1 MKPIQNQYQDLL
13 EGKMFKHNFLNNVK
27 NALPEYVSKGNSYED
42 AISILKSKRIISENK
57 VDTQYQDPD
66 TLAKAIASKYPEL
79 QKLALED
86 KKMFEEAAFKY
97 AVKLMK
103 SAGLS
108 STVRTNLING
118 YSDED
123 WPSDFI
129 SALSDALKSSAVS
142 ELKEITS
149 SRLIPNTKYEYTG
162 GAETAILDY
171 IGKREDNPDIKVG
184 SSMGKGHIFQW
195 PDGKYFELGPISVM
209 KYISKIEDSDE
220 DEEIINRY
228 DREQEKHALP
238 GGHTL
243 ENKNSFDKVLNRLSE
258 GTATLNKFT
267 NEIDAVN
274 PIEYRNGVSYEV
286 DLGGDFSGEGLQNA
300 VKKVLKNLKK
310 DPIYYTNLKAEATK
324 KINNKKVVSSEYTE
338 LKKDN
343 QIDKLN
349 QLKSIVKKEIAN
361 TKTSL
366 SKQEKASK
374 AMPKGVKLMKEDKE
388 NNTKLLDNI
397 KSLISPETLENS
409 SIGYSDK
416 KGKEVGIIYKSYKE
430 LPYSDMVKLQDK
442 YIVFKDVHS
451 SEDEPITVQYYIS
464 PKTSEPISQNK
475 PVRKPLPNDNIPI
488 EDIFENDDKARQEK
502 DFSNFSKKMIGKKSS
517 AQNTI
522 KTKIKEY
529 VVKHLKKEAVKFT
542 IGASGDKVYKP
553 ETGVRAYEDELK
565 AAGVKFTKTKA

>member
-42 AISILKSKRIISENK
+42 AISILKSKRIIFENNVTSQQIQDKYNEMFGKNSQTTFTDVAKALGISEPEIAAALFISPFKENK
-57 VDTQYQDPD
+57 VDTQYQDPN

-97 AVKLMK
+97 AVELMK

-118 YSDED
+118 YADED

-129 SALSDALKSSAVS
+129 SALGNILKSS
-142 ELKEITS
+142 
-149 SRLIPNTKYEYTG
+149 EY
-162 GAETAILDY
+162 D
-171 IGKREDNPDIKVG
+171 
-184 SSMGKGHIFQW
+184 Q
-195 PDGKYFELGPISVM
+195 
-209 KYISKIEDSDE
+209 
-220 DEEIINRY
+220 EIINRY

-267 NEIDAVN
+267 NEIDTVN

-343 QIDKLN
+343 QVDKLN

-388 NNTKLLDNI
+388 NNTELSAANVDKII
-397 KSLISPETLENS
+397 KNAGGPRADVFNVEDLKDGNVYVRSKVSGIYSLVGDALRTLES
-409 SIGYSDK
+409 H
-416 KGKEVGIIYKSYKE
+416 
-430 LPYSDMVKLQDK
+430 
-442 YIVFKDVHS
+442 FDVEERY
-451 SEDEPITVQYYIS
+451 EDHGERDEYEYFIS
-464 PKTSEPISQNK
+464 PKTSKPEPENK

-502 DFSNFSKKMIGKKSS
+502 DFSDFSKKMIGKKTT

-542 IGASGDKVYKP
+542 IGTSGDKEYMP
-553 ETGVRAYEDELK
+553 DTGARAYEDKLK
-565 AAGVKFTKTKA
+565 AAGVKFTKTKV

>member
-13 EGKMFKHNFLNNVK
+13 EGKMSKHNFLNNVK
-27 NALPEYVSKGNSYED
+27 STLSQYVSRGNSYED
-42 AISILKSKRIISENK
+42 AISILKSKRIIFENNVTSQQIQDKYNEMFGKNSQTTFTDVAKALGISEPEIAAALFISPFKENK
-57 VDTQYQDPD
+57 VNKE
-66 TLAKAIASKYPEL
+66 AKISKL
-79 QKLALED
+79 QFSQI
-86 KKMFEEAAFKY
+86 KKDDILQNKFSGTKY
-97 AVKLMK
+97 
-103 SAGLS
+103 
-108 STVRTNLING
+108 TVIEPGDRSIVIQQG
-118 YSDED
+118 DD
-123 WPSDFI
+123 G
-129 SALSDALKSSAVS
+129 
-142 ELKEITS
+142 KEIEVATLNNYELVS
-149 SRLIPNTKYEYTG
+149 NTDNKY
-162 GAETAILDY
+162 D
-171 IGKREDNPDIKVG
+171 
-184 SSMGKGHIFQW
+184 Q
-195 PDGKYFELGPISVM
+195 
-209 KYISKIEDSDE
+209 
-220 DEEIINRY
+220 EIINRY

-238 GGHTL
+238 GGNTL

-267 NEIDAVN
+267 NEIDTVN

-286 DLGGDFSGEGLQNA
+286 DLAGDFSGEGLQNA

-374 AMPKGVKLMKEDKE
+374 AMPKGVKLMKEDEDKE
-388 NNTKLLDNI
+388 NNTELSAANVEKII
-397 KSLISPETLENS
+397 KNAGGARAHVFDIEDIKETGDVYVRSKVSGIYRLVGDALRTLES
-409 SIGYSDK
+409 YFDV
-416 KGKEVGIIYKSYKE
+416 KEEYEDHGERGEYKY
-430 LPYSDMVKLQDK
+430 
-442 YIVFKDVHS
+442 F
-451 SEDEPITVQYYIS
+451 IS
-464 PKTSEPISQNK
+464 PKTSKPTSQNK

-502 DFSNFSKKMIGKKSS
+502 DFSNFSKKMIGKKTT

>member
-13 EGKMFKHNFLNNVK
+13 EGKMSKHNFLNNVK
-27 NALPEYVSKGNSYED
+27 NTLSEYVSKGNSYED
-42 AISILKSKRIISENK
+42 AISILKSKRIISENNVTSQQIQDKYNEMFGKNSQTTFTDVAKALGISEPEIAAALFISPFKENK
-57 VDTQYQDPD
+57 VDTQYQDSK
-66 TLAKAIASKYPEL
+66 TLAKAVAGKYPEL
-79 QKLALED
+79 QKLASQD
-86 KKMFEEAAFKY
+86 RKMFERAAFKY
-97 AVKLMK
+97 AVELMK

-118 YSDED
+118 YADED

-129 SALSDALKSSAVS
+129 SALGNILKSS
-142 ELKEITS
+142 
-149 SRLIPNTKYEYTG
+149 
-162 GAETAILDY
+162 
-171 IGKREDNPDIKVG
+171 EDD
-184 SSMGKGHIFQW
+184 Q
-195 PDGKYFELGPISVM
+195 
-209 KYISKIEDSDE
+209 
-220 DEEIINRY
+220 EIINRY

-267 NEIDAVN
+267 NEIDTVN

-286 DLGGDFSGEGLQNA
+286 DLVGDFSGEGLQNA

-388 NNTKLLDNI
+388 NNTELSAANVEKIIKKDGGARADVFNI
-397 KSLISPETLENS
+397 EDIKETGDVYVRSKVSGIYRLVGDALRTLES
-409 SIGYSDK
+409 H
-416 KGKEVGIIYKSYKE
+416 
-430 LPYSDMVKLQDK
+430 
-442 YIVFKDVHS
+442 FDVEERY
-451 SEDEPITVQYYIS
+451 EDHGDRDEYVYFIS
-464 PKTSEPISQNK
+464 PKTSKPEPENK

-522 KTKIKEY
+522 KSKIKEY
-529 VVKHLKKEAVKFT
+529 VVKHLKKEAVEFT
-542 IGASGDKVYKP
+542 IGASGNKVYKS

-565 AAGVKFTKTKA
+565 AAGVKFTKRKA